1 MTAALGIGFPL
12 DARITVTSIFIMGGG
27 GTYFR
32 PRFISVWK
40 AKAGTSDANSIES
53 DMSRDRERNCRLDM
67 SFIVFNPAEG
77 GKWSIRW
84 LKKTELLGGS
94 LASNALNLLFAVY

>member
-1 MTAALGIGFPL
+1 
-12 DARITVTSIFIMGGG
+12 
-27 GTYFR
+27 
-32 PRFISVWK
+32 
-40 AKAGTSDANSIES
+40 
-53 DMSRDRERNCRLDM
+53 M

>member
-1 MTAALGIGFPL
+1 
-12 DARITVTSIFIMGGG
+12 MGGG